1 MSNIPK
7 ALLLF
12 FIGLLCF
19 HPSFSKKKKEPIKG
33 NTEKGFINKLE
44 GCLANKDAYCYISLW
59 PDMDTLSKTILE
71 YADKSSPE
79 YKQML
84 TLQDNPVELMH
95 VDSVFKANLKKSFD
109 DLIADGEGKGI
120 HWETIIPQR
129 YELIKLRETRNT
141 LNEKL
146 APTRFVGYLFFGDLN
161 SGRSYALQVGE
172 ILQIKN
178 EWYGGR
184 LGEVFE
190 GTTRDE
196 WEQARKQAIED
207 RKHPKP
213 TSDSA
218 TIIVPEAEQEAAAAK
233 PLRQIVDRKFYAG
246 MFDNDIP
253 VTLYIRSLR
262 GDCPGGVCAW
272 EAIYKFGDQ
281 DGVIPLEVTKSEDGK
296 WHFTEIPANAV
307 MELSLK
313 EGVLTGTWLSA
324 DDQTGYDVKLTEL
337 PASAKKTER
346 LDRLLEQALGKH

>member
-1 MSNIPK
+1 M
-7 ALLLF
+7 LV
-12 FIGLLCF
+12 LCV
-19 HPSFSKKKKEPIKG
+19 HPGFSKGKKEPKKG

-44 GCLANKDAYCYISLW
+44 NCLSQKDAYCYISLW
-59 PDMDTLSKTILE
+59 PDMDTLSKMVLE
-71 YADKSSPE
+71 YADKGSAE

-95 VDSVFKANLKKSFD
+95 VDSVFKANLQKQFERT
-109 DLIADGEGKGI
+109 IAEGEHIGI

-129 YELIKLRETRNT
+129 YELVKLRQTRNE

-161 SGRSYALQVGE
+161 SRRSFALQVGE
-172 ILQIKN
+172 ILQIKE
-178 EWYGGR
+178 EWYGGH

-190 GTTRDE
+190 ATTRDE
-196 WEQARKQAIED
+196 WEQMRKQAIEE
-207 RKHPKP
+207 RKNPKP
-213 TSDSA
+213 KTDSA
-218 TIIVPEAEQEAAAAK
+218 MVIVPEAEQEAAAAK

-281 DGVIPLEVTKSEDGK
+281 DGVVALEVTKSEDGK
-296 WHFTEIPANAV
+296 WHFIENPPNAV
-307 MELSLK
+307 MDLDLK

-346 LDRLLEQALGKH
+346 LDKLLEQALKK